1 MDIREIESKIITQA
15 ATSLVEAGYYI
26 QGFDG
31 CFHTTKETQD
41 VAAILDKCFATEESR
56 IYVYCFPVD
65 GEPTNDVANL
75 LPCGWVQFIHGNG
88 ADVMADHTTNL
99 DDVLS
104 AASDLADSF
113 Q

>member
-1 MDIREIESKIITQA
+1 METREIERQIITQA

-41 VAAILDKCFATEESR
+41 VATVLAKCFATEESR

-65 GEPTNDVANL
+65 GEPTTDVANL
-75 LPCGWVQFIHGNG
+75 QSCGWVQFIHGNG
-88 ADVMADHTTNL
+88 PDVMADNTTNL
-99 DDVLS
+99 DEVLR
-104 AASDLADSF
+104 AASDLADTF